1 MIPSFH
7 AVFGLRHRDKTAKV
21 IDYKGQDIRTQGITS
36 FTHGYCRFAWLR
48 HNNGSAEISWGL
60 TVTHMEW
67 VFLPFSLIQNRA
79 DDFGA
84 SFAHLR
90 RKALQPFPQ
99 TFATA
104 PAKHCNRSRKRLQLF
119 WSRWPVTGYWP
130 KADGYD
136 FCSIPFRSCAK
147 MAENSSAPCPHKCF
161 SSLKYS
167 GLSRYRPRV
176 W

>member
-1 MIPSFH
+1 MISSFH

-21 IDYKGQDIRTQGITS
+21 IDYKGQVIRAQGITS

-90 RKALQPFPQ
+90 RKALQLSSQ
-99 TFATA
+99 TFETLLVMTA
-104 PAKHCNRSRKRLQLF
+104 VVHAEDHYVLAGTVSVHWHCDAVGSAQALLRFGQ
-119 WSRWPVTGYWP
+119 RWLYTAYNSFASQSVTVGV
-130 KADGYD
+130 G
-136 FCSIPFRSCAK
+136 
-147 MAENSSAPCPHKCF
+147 
-161 SSLKYS
+161 SLAYGIVS
-167 GLSRYRPRV
+167 LLV
-176 W
+176 IQQ

>member
-21 IDYKGQDIRTQGITS
+21 IDYKGQDIRAQGITS

-48 HNNGSAEISWGL
+48 HNNYIGQTIS
-60 TVTHMEW
+60 VP
-67 VFLPFSLIQNRA
+67 VLPIS
-79 DDFGA
+79 D
-84 SFAHLR
+84 
-90 RKALQPFPQ
+90 
-99 TFATA
+99 
-104 PAKHCNRSRKRLQLF
+104 AKHCNRSRKRLQLF

-176 W
+176 